1 MTGEDV
7 PQPVLQILGIKK
19 INTNSDQERYRLL
32 MSDGKYYNSYAMLA
46 SQLNEMQHKGLLTE
60 NTIVRLDKYMTSMVG
75 KDGAGKYVFKEIY
88 NRTEINALLLIDES
102 SLSPN

>member
-1 MTGEDV
+1 MQRIMHGDDV
-7 PQPVLQILGIKK
+7 PQPVLQILGIKR

-75 KDGAGKYVFKEIY
+75 KEGSGK
-88 NRTEINALLLIDES
+88 
-102 SLSPN
+102 